1 MRIYISTIFIIIF
14 LSIFSYF
21 YSEEYFNYHK
31 NKQNLQTQNDLIN
44 HEISNFTLSKIRD
57 LEKIQLFYTPNK
69 DLLNKIVEKINNAKT
84 KIYIEVYIL
93 TETRIQKALKKA
105 KDKWIDIKIILEK
118 NPYKTTNINKKVANF
133 FEKNNINFVWSNANN
148 YSLNH
153 SKMILIDDESIISTW
168 NLTYSTFNN
177 NRDFFLFI
185 TDKEINLKF
194 NKIFLSDYKWEKT
207 NIYDNNLI
215 LSPFYSRK
223 KFEILIKSAKS
234 DIKMYFQYF
243 KDKKINNLLIKRKKE
258 WIQIESII
266 SKQSLNSNKKDLD
279 KLIHNWINIS
289 ILNKNNM
296 HAKAILID
304 NKYLFI
310 WSINLS
316 NYSLD
321 KNREIWIL
329 LTNTKIINNFINIFK
344 SEKVENILLEKSYTN
359 GIK

>member
-1 MRIYISTIFIIIF
+1 
-14 LSIFSYF
+14 
-21 YSEEYFNYHK
+21 
-31 NKQNLQTQNDLIN
+31 
-44 HEISNFTLSKIRD
+44 
-57 LEKIQLFYTPNK
+57 
-69 DLLNKIVEKINNAKT
+69 
-84 KIYIEVYIL
+84 
-93 TETRIQKALKKA
+93 
-105 KDKWIDIKIILEK
+105 
-118 NPYKTTNINKKVANF
+118 
-133 FEKNNINFVWSNANN
+133 
-148 YSLNH
+148 
-153 SKMILIDDESIISTW
+153 MILIDDESIISTW

-243 KDKKINNLLIKRKKE
+243 KDKKINNLLIKKKKE
-258 WIQIESII
+258 KIKIKSII

-329 LTNTKIINNFINIFK
+329 LTNTKIINNFITIYHL
-344 SEKVENILLEKSYTN
+344 ILMSL
-359 GIK
+359 